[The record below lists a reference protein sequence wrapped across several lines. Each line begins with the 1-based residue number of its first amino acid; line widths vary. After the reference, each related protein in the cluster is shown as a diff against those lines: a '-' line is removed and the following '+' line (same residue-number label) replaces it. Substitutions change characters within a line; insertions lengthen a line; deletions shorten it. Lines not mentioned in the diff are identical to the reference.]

1 MRLRKLLNSV
11 LNKNE
16 RIKELTVEDERGF
29 LQRGSCREPLQP
41 LKKVE
46 ECCRNEN

>member
-16 RIKELTVEDERGF
+16 RIKELTVEDERVF
-29 LQRGSCREPLQP
+29 LRRVPCVEHLQP
-41 LKKVE
+41 LKKD
-46 ECCRNEN
+46 